1 MSGFMK
7 RPTKR
12 GNLIPDEHEI
22 VRHVP
27 YQKIIF
33 DEQENIVGIFPQAYA
48 LRKNEAQLS
57 VDWLDYYEG
66 TKDEKL
72 KAVLQGMQASKN
84 IGKKSALTLGNVLT
98 IKTVAQQASSLSL
111 RISYAPS
118 KTNKAHSLVHN
129 INSDELQ
136 LLEALAN
143 EGFAYIRQ
151 VRSI

>member
-1 MSGFMK
+1 MK

-27 YQKIIF
+27 YQRIIF

-48 LRKNEAQLS
+48 LREDETQLS

-72 KAVLQGMQASKN
+72 KAALQGLQASKS
-84 IGKKSALTLGNVLT
+84 IGKKSALASGNVLT
-98 IKTVAQQASSLSL
+98 IKTVAKEASSLSL

-118 KTNKAHSLVHN
+118 EANKAHSLVHN
-129 INSDELQ
+129 INNNELQ
-136 LLEALAN
+136 LLQALADQ
-143 EGFAYIRQ
+143 GFSDIRQ